1 MAMKEPGAGELNRR
15 VLVRKRT
22 DYPEDDAALDSQFSE
37 VRPRWAKIEPVGTA
51 VYSAGVQA
59 DSRITHRVTL
69 RYLPGITEDHEVV
82 RGSTVYRVRRGM
94 AMNGENRFTMLEV
107 EEL

>member
-1 MAMKEPGAGELNRR
+1 MAFREPGAGELNRR

-22 DYPEDDAALDSQFSE
+22 DYPEDDSGLDSQYPE
-37 VRPRWAKIEPVGTA
+37 ATPRWARIEPVGAA
-51 VYSAGVQA
+51 VYSAGVQSE
-59 DSRITHRVTL
+59 SRITHRVIL

-82 RGSTVYRVRRGM
+82 RGSTVYRVRRCM
-94 AMNGENRFTMLEV
+94 PMNGEHRFTVLEV